1 MKKTVTS
8 GSEKETMEAA
18 IEIGR
23 NSSPG
28 TIITLSGDLGAGK
41 TIMAKGIAKGLN
53 IEDDITSPTF
63 SLFEMYEGDLPFYHF
78 DLYRIEDE
86 KELTH
91 LDFDE
96 YWYGEGVTVIE
107 WPERAPGSIS
117 GPVIAIHIERI
128 DDEKRRITIEY
139 PDN

>member
-1 MKKTVTS
+1 MKRTVTS
-8 GSEKETMEAA
+8 NSEKETMETA

-23 NSSPG
+23 NLSPG
-28 TIITLSGDLGAGK
+28 TLITLSVDLGAGK

-53 IEDDITSPTF
+53 IEDDITRPTF
-63 SLFEMYEGDLPFYHF
+63 SLFEMYEGDIPFYHF

-96 YWYGEGVTVIE
+96 YWYGEGVAVIE
-107 WPERAPGSIS
+107 WPERAPLSIT
-117 GPVIAIHIERI
+117 GPVISINIERI
-128 DDEKRRITIEY
+128 DDETRRITIEY